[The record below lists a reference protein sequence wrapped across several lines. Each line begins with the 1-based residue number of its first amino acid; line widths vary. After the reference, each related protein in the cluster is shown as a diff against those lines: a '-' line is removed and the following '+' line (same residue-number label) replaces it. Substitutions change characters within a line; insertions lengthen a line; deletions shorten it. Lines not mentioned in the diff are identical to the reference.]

1 MSQVQSVDVKTLR
14 KVLLKFSDLDF
25 QWNTDNDKRKLGKI
39 LTIIDGSISD
49 ETQRK
54 AVKDM
59 VHDAWYRA
67 GDLTIHK
74 PGVYQVTEALGFQLY
89 ETFNGDS
96 LAVPAERYNPF
107 KEVVKE

>member
-1 MSQVQSVDVKTLR
+1 MSEVQSVEVKTLR
-14 KVLLKFSDLDF
+14 KVLLKYTDLDF
-25 QWNTDNDKRKLGKI
+25 QWTTENDKRKLGKV

-59 VHDAWYRA
+59 VHDAWYSNSDTMIA
-67 GDLTIHK
+67 K
-74 PGVYQVTEALGFQLY
+74 PGVYQLTEALGFPLY
-89 ETFNGDS
+89 EANRDNY

-107 KEVVKE
+107 TEIVKE